1 MSQATTATIKPT
13 LETTPQRLG
22 VYAQK
27 MRRPPKALKAR
38 EAGRA
43 GQAYRLAAQ
52 DYSQL
57 VAKATP
63 MQIIDLERS
72 GVQGTLIKDMSRRM
86 EMPSSRLFTILGIP
100 KATAEKKA
108 AAGEL
113 VKGSGG
119 QAAVGMMRLL
129 CMAEEIVANSTASQ
143 ARGFDSAKWL
153 GQWIERP
160 QPALG
165 GRKPADLIDTPTG
178 VELVA
183 RLLGALESGAYQ

>member
-1 MSQATTATIKPT
+1 MSQATIKPT
-13 LETTPQRLG
+13 VETTLHAG
-22 VYAQK
+22 LYKQK
-27 MRRPPKALKAR
+27 KRRPPRVLKVG
-38 EAGRA
+38 EAERV
-43 GQAYRLAAQ
+43 GQAYQEYRWAAQ

-72 GVQGTLIKDMSRRM
+72 GVQGMLIKDMSRRM

-108 AAGEL
+108 ASGEL

-119 QAAVGMMRLL
+119 QAAVGLMRLL
-129 CMAEEIVANSTASQ
+129 CIAQEIVANSTASQ
-143 ARGFDSAKWL
+143 AQGFDSAKWL

-183 RLLGALESGAYQ
+183 RLLGSLESGAYQ

>member
-1 MSQATTATIKPT
+1 MSQATIKPT
-13 LETTPQRLG
+13 LEFKPKRSGL
-22 VYAQK
+22 YERK
-27 MRRPPKALKAR
+27 MRRSPNVRKAR
-38 EAGRA
+38 EAERA
-43 GQAYRLAAQ
+43 VKASRLAAQ
-52 DYSQL
+52 NCSQL

-72 GVQGTLIKDMSRRM
+72 GVQGTLIKDMSRQM

-129 CMAEEIVANSTASQ
+129 CMAQEIVANSTASQ
-143 ARGFDSAKWL
+143 AQGFDSAKWL

-183 RLLGALESGAYQ
+183 RLLGSLESGAYQ